1 MKRNVMLA
9 ILLAV
14 VVGGGLLGF
23 TQAGHHV
30 LSTLGLA
37 TACEGTNC

>member
-1 MKRNVMLA
+1 MKRNITLA

-23 TQAGHHV
+23 TQSGHH
-30 LSTLGLA
+30 LLGTLGLA
-37 TACEGTNC
+37 TACDTGNC